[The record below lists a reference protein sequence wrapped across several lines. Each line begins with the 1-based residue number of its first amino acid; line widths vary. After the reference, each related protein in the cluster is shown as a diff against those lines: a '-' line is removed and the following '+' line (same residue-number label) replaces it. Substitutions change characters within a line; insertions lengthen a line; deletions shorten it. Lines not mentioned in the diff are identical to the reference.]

1 MARKKSVSGRS
12 RGVTAVNRLFLEAE
26 RVNKIL
32 RALEKAGMYGVYAS
46 KRLEADV
53 SDTYGISIHRSKS
66 GRHTIKVSKKLTT
79 QQYRAVDV
87 ALKKFLS
94 SKVATPTQITRVR
107 KKTREKI
114 KQTLSEQVGR
124 EASDEDVDKFFEINE
139 YAKQARQDT
148 IFNYINPSD
157 FRRLASEGKE
167 RGLTGDNFFKEL
179 IVPYIPEDVVN
190 NKYIRDECIYL
201 YNKYF

>member
-12 RGVTAVNRLFLEAE
+12 RGVTAVNRLFIEAE
-26 RVNKIL
+26 RVNRIL
-32 RALEKAGMYGVYAS
+32 RALEKAGMYGTYAS
-46 KRLEADV
+46 KRLEADI
-53 SDTYGISIHRSKS
+53 SDTYGVTIRRSKS
-66 GRHTIKVSKKLTT
+66 GRHTIQVAKKVTP
-79 QQYRAVDV
+79 QQFRAIDV
-87 ALKKFLS
+87 ALKKFLRS
-94 SKVATPTQITRVR
+94 SVASPTQITRVR

-114 KQTLSEQVGR
+114 KQTLSEQVGV
-124 EASDEDVDKFFEINE
+124 EATDKDVDKFFEINE
-139 YAKQARQDT
+139 YAKQAKQDT

-157 FRRLASEGKE
+157 FRRLAYEGKE
-167 RGLTGDNFFKEL
+167 RGLSGDNFFKEL

>member
-12 RGVTAVNRLFLEAE
+12 RGVSAVNRLFIQTE
-26 RVNKIL
+26 RVNKRL
-32 RALEKAGMYGVYAS
+32 RSLEKAGMYGIYAS
-46 KRLEADV
+46 KKLIMEIE
-53 SDTYGISIHRSKS
+53 DTYGISIHRSKS
-66 GRHTIKVSKKLTT
+66 GRHTIKITNKLTT
-79 QQYRAVDV
+79 QQYRAIDV
-87 ALKKFLS
+87 TLKKFLN
-94 SKVATPTQITRVR
+94 SKVSTPTQIRSIR

-114 KQTLSEQVGR
+114 RQTLSEQVGE
-124 EASDEDVDKFFEINE
+124 EASDKDIDRFFEINE

-157 FRRLASEGKE
+157 FRRLAYEGKE
-167 RGLTGDNFFKEL
+167 RGLSGDNFFKEL
-179 IVPYIPEDVVN
+179 IVPYIPEEVVN

>member
-12 RGVTAVNRLFLEAE
+12 RGVTAVNRLFIEAE
-26 RVNKIL
+26 KVNKIL

-46 KRLEADV
+46 KRLEADI
-53 SDTYGISIHRSKS
+53 SDTYGVTIRRSKS
-66 GRHTIKVSKKLTT
+66 GRHTVQVAKKATP
-79 QQYRAVDV
+79 QQFRAIDV

-94 SKVATPTQITRVR
+94 SSVASPTQSTRVR

-114 KQTLSEQVGR
+114 RQTLSEQVGI
-124 EASDEDVDKFFEINE
+124 EATDKDVDKFFEINE
-139 YAKQARQDT
+139 YAKQAKQDT

-157 FRRLASEGKE
+157 FRRLAYEGKE
-167 RGLTGDNFFKEL
+167 RGLSGDNFFKEL

>member
-12 RGVTAVNRLFLEAE
+12 RGVTAVNRLFIKTE
-26 RVNKIL
+26 RANKIL
-32 RALEKAGMYGVYAS
+32 RALDNAGMYGIYAS
-46 KRLEADV
+46 KRLKADV
-53 SDTYGISIHRSKS
+53 SDTYGITIHRSKS
-66 GRHTIKVSKKLTT
+66 GRHTIKIAKKLTA
-79 QQYRAVDV
+79 QQYRAID
-87 ALKKFLS
+87 ATLKKFLS
-94 SKVATPTQITRVR
+94 SKVASPVQITTIR

-114 KQTLSEQVGR
+114 RQTLSEQVGK
-124 EASDEDVDKFFEINE
+124 EATDKDIDKFFEVNE

-148 IFNYINPSD
+148 VFNYINPSD
-157 FRRLASEGKE
+157 FRRLAYEGKE
-167 RGLTGDNFFKEL
+167 RGLSGDNFFKEL